1 MFPKA
6 LGSIVALF
14 VVALCFA
21 ACYGQQQIRVCENG
35 VCRIVQ
41 LPQAKVDPPFEV
53 PYQEVPAA
61 PSEVYYEASSAPRTN
76 TTRQG
81 LFKRLGSRLRE
92 LCCRR

>member
-1 MFPKA
+1 MIPKA

-41 LPQAKVDPPFEV
+41 LPQAKVDPPIEV
-53 PYQEVPAA
+53 PVDNAPAF
-61 PSEVYYEASSAPRTN
+61 PTVTYYETSAPRTM

-81 LFKRLGSRLRE
+81 LFKRLGQRLRG
-92 LCCRR
+92 LCCGR